1 VWPLEGGY
9 HDAITYND
17 SAMTQV
23 MDLMHHVADGGNEYA
38 FVPRDIRKQAE
49 ASFNRG
55 MQCVLASQI
64 VSGGKL
70 TVWSQQVDALTLKPV
85 SARNYEMPSESSG
98 ESAGLLLMMMD
109 DLSHPTVSE
118 QQSIRAAVAWIKK
131 TAIYGQSYGP
141 AADGRGLTPTLGVG
155 PLWARY
161 YQIDTEI
168 PIFGDRDKTIHD
180 NLSELSRERRNGYSW
195 FVTAP
200 QRALDRFEKWS
211 RQYPESQ

>member
-23 MDLMHHVADGGNEYA
+23 MDLMHHVADGRDEYA
-38 FVPRDIRKQAE
+38 FVLRDIRKLA
-49 ASFNRG
+49 AVSFERG

-64 VSGGKL
+64 VSSGKL
-70 TVWSQQVDALTLKPV
+70 AVWAQQVDALTLKPV

-109 DLSHPTVSE
+109 DLSHPTVKE
-118 QQSIRAAVAWIKK
+118 RQSIRAAVAWFKK

-141 AADGRGLTPTLGVG
+141 TADGRGLTPTPGVG

-195 FVTAP
+195 FGTAP

-211 RQYPESQ
+211 QQYPESQ